1 MGKKTGRKSKKDKVS
16 ALLKDYDQAKSDHLE
31 KLTDK
36 MLKEDE
42 KRQKLKEKKINTK
55 FLDLF

>member
-1 MGKKTGRKSKKDKVS
+1 MGKKTGRKKKKDKAS
-16 ALLKDYDQAKSDHLE
+16 ALLKDYDKAKSDHLE

-36 MLKEDE
+36 MLQEDE
-42 KRQKLKEKKINTK
+42 KRQKLKEKKIDPK

>member
-16 ALLKDYDQAKSDHLE
+16 ELLKDYDQAKKDHLE

-36 MLKEDE
+36 MLREDE
-42 KRQKLKEKKINTK
+42 KRQKLKEKPINPK